1 MSALKQNGHGLSQ
14 KQMPA
19 SKENGSQHPKKR
31 DASIPKRQMPA
42 SIQKRRMPASKETDA
57 HIQRR
62 RILASKEDGCHHV
75 LTTGIQASRRLTLM
89 DEHPII
95 FNGMAASKKKGKLT
109 CSVNW
114 KHQGSKCYKLDQENR
129 NFTESKQICENLNAE
144 MIMPK
149 TTEENEILSTIVKD
163 NRTWIG
169 LTGHDKKYWT
179 WNDGTQLQSNTTWAK
194 DFTANEDDNVTLTCI
209 VDVMHANKS
218 LFWTRSVDG
227 TSVIVSEYAKGGN
240 DTSHNL
246 VFEHVKWTDEGSYKC
261 NVINSS
267 GMIQTVETRT
277 LFVNTTNMHPC
288 RCEYRRRLEHWG
300 SKLIPNKSRQELL
313 KELESE
319 LQKMKKDLEVNKTQ
333 LSSSIRRRSSAP
345 DKRKSSERM
354 GLAGAAFICIVVGL
368 VILMDLLTIVKF
380 LTNSIT
386 FWNYKKMERD
396 KVKNKKRQMR
406 KRRFEKNEWNTAITE
421 STV

>member
-1 MSALKQNGHGLSQ
+1 MKIPWVQ
-14 KQMPA
+14 
-19 SKENGSQHPKKR
+19 SKTIS
-31 DASIPKRQMPA
+31 
-42 SIQKRRMPASKETDA
+42 
-57 HIQRR
+57 
-62 RILASKEDGCHHV
+62 
-75 LTTGIQASRRLTLM
+75 
-89 DEHPII
+89 PII
-95 FNGMAASKKKGKLT
+95 TQKTMAKNKNRKKT
-109 CSVNW
+109 
-114 KHQGSKCYKLDQENR
+114 Y
-129 NFTESKQICENLNAE
+129 
-144 MIMPK
+144 
-149 TTEENEILSTIVKD
+149 KD
-163 NRTWIG
+163 NSTSHNKNG
-169 LTGHDKKYWT
+169 LNSGDPL
-179 WNDGTQLQSNTTWAK
+179 N
-194 DFTANEDDNVTLTCI
+194 FTANEDDNVTLTCI

-277 LFVNTTNMHPC
+277 LFSNMHPC